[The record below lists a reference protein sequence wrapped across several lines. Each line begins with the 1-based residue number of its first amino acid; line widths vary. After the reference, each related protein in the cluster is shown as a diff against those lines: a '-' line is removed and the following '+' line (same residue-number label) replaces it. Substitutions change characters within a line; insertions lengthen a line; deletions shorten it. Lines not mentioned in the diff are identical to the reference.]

1 MCWLEWPLREHTHY
15 RVNDAPS
22 TAAAS
27 APLSFA
33 LVLSAGA
40 GVLILAMGIGR
51 FSYTPILPDMLASG
65 VLSLRSA
72 GLVAGANFA
81 GYFVGAIVA
90 TALSAPLVVRRLL
103 IASLVLLVLTTEAMA
118 LGTSTNDFIAIRFV
132 AGIASGIAFVYG
144 IAIAI
149 DTLGRIGAQRHTLL
163 IFLGI
168 GIGISASGLIIA
180 GLQALGAD
188 WRDLWWGMSVLA
200 LPVFGVTVW
209 GFDRMAGAA
218 PAAAATS
225 ATPEPATPNGSA
237 WPFTALS
244 LGYACF
250 GMGYIIHATYLP
262 TLVRSVPS
270 LEHWA
275 TWSWVVVGVAAV
287 PSPFIWSRLSETLGL
302 RGAIAISF
310 VVEAG
315 AALAPFAG
323 LGVAGVAI
331 AAIGLGGTFV
341 GISSLIIA
349 RGRAITSMSSNRSIG
364 ILTVAFGA
372 GQILGPIFAGYLA
385 ADSGGFLWPSVAAC
399 GVLVLGAWLSTRPQV
414 SPSSNMMDTHRLSPE
429 AAP

>member
-1 MCWLEWPLREHTHY
+1 M
-15 RVNDAPS
+15 NDAPP
-22 TAAAS
+22 AAS

-51 FSYTPILPDMLASG
+51 FAYTPILPDMLASG
-65 VLSLRSA
+65 ALSLRSA

-81 GYFVGAIVA
+81 GYFAGAVLA
-90 TALSAPLVVRRLL
+90 TAVSAPLAVQRLL

-118 LGTSTNDFIAIRFV
+118 LGTSAGDFIAIRFA

-149 DTLGRIGAQRHTLL
+149 DTMARIGAQRHTLL

-168 GIGISASGLIIA
+168 GISISGSGLLIA
-180 GLQALGAD
+180 GLQAIGAD

-209 GFDRMAGAA
+209 GFDRVAVAVPASAPTSGAQE
-218 PAAAATS
+218 PAAS
-225 ATPEPATPNGSA
+225 NRSA

-275 TWSWVVVGVAAV
+275 TWSWVVVGVAAA
-287 PSPFIWSRLSETLGL
+287 PSPFIWSRLSDILGL
-302 RGAIAISF
+302 RSAIAISF
-310 VVEAG
+310 VAEAI

-331 AAIGLGGTFV
+331 AAVGLGGTFV

-364 ILTVAFGA
+364 ILTVVFGA

-385 ADSGGFLWPSVAAC
+385 AGSGSFLWPSVAAC
-399 GVLVLGAWLSTRPQV
+399 GVLLLGAWLSTRPQA
-414 SPSSNMMDTHRLSPE
+414 SPAPALMDTRRLSSE

>member
-1 MCWLEWPLREHTHY
+1 M
-15 RVNDAPS
+15 NDAPS
-22 TAAAS
+22 TTAA
-27 APLSFA
+27 PGHLSFA
-33 LVLSAGA
+33 LVLLAGA
-40 GVLILAMGIGR
+40 GVLVLAMGIGR
-51 FSYTPILPDMLASG
+51 FAYTPILPDMLASG

-81 GYFVGAIVA
+81 GYFVGAVVA
-90 TALSAPLVVRRLL
+90 TAFSAPLAVRRLL
-103 IASLVLLVLTTEAMA
+103 IASLVLVVLTTEAMA
-118 LGTSTNDFIAIRFV
+118 LGTSAGDFIAIRFV

-168 GIGISASGLIIA
+168 GVSISASGLLIA

-200 LPVFGVTVW
+200 LPAFGVTAW
-209 GFDRMAGAA
+209 GFDRMAVAAQVSATTAATPGLAA
-218 PAAAATS
+218 PTRS
-225 ATPEPATPNGSA
+225 P
-237 WPFTALS
+237 WPFTALT

-250 GMGYIIHATYLP
+250 GMGYIVHATYLP
-262 TLVRSVPS
+262 TLVRAVPS
-270 LEHWA
+270 LEPWA
-275 TWSWVVVGVAAV
+275 TWSWVVVGIAAA
-287 PSPFIWSRLSETLGL
+287 PSPFVWSRLSETLGL
-302 RGAIAISF
+302 RSAIALSF
-310 VVEAG
+310 VVEAV

-323 LGVAGVAI
+323 LGIAGVAI

-349 RGRAITSMSSNRSIG
+349 RGRAITSMSSSRSIG
-364 ILTVAFGA
+364 ILTVVFSA

-399 GVLVLGAWLSTRPQV
+399 GVLLLGAWLSTRPRT
-414 SPSSNMMDTHRLSPE
+414 SLSPAIADTTGLPSE
-429 AAP
+429 ATP